1 MSENPLR
8 LEGACNYA
16 MELIRGGTFPPYAIT
31 EAADK
36 CGVERG
42 AVGRALQAR
51 KSPSE
56 WVYKEPLE
64 PVPWGVWTGSGLTPP
79 RGEFIGRRIA
89 HGITV
94 ADVARRADM
103 RGTDIDGKKRR
114 EVLYC
119 AWVHQFE
126 DGELVPGQKPPRGYV
141 GPAWTPRTVRTLF
154 QALGACVE
162 EKTNQ

>member
-1 MSENPLR
+1 MSEDPLR

-16 MELIRGGTFPPYAIT
+16 MELIRGGTFPPYAIA
-31 EAADK
+31 EAADE

-51 KSPSE
+51 KNPPE
-56 WVYKEPLE
+56 WVYQEPVE
-64 PVPWGVWTGSGLTPP
+64 PVPWGVWTDSGLTPP
-79 RGEFIGRRIA
+79 RGEFISRRIA

-94 ADVARRADM
+94 ADIARRANL
-103 RGTDIDGKKRR
+103 RGEVIERKKRR
-114 EVLYC
+114 SVLYLG
-119 AWVHQFE
+119 WVHQFE

-154 QALGACVE
+154 EALDACIE